1 MPAWGYLK
9 TPPMI
14 AAKKIITPT
23 NSNPVTIFLF
33 RVTLRGRRRRS
44 NLDDRIHPALSCH
57 GAQRIAPI
65 NRPNR
70 VFHDHSRS
78 GPVAIAG
85 LVRRVRRIRTKL

>member
-9 TPPMI
+9 KPPMI

-44 NLDDRIHPALSCH
+44 NLDDRIHPTLSVT
-57 GAQRIAPI
+57 ARNASRRSIDATASSMTIADRDPS
-65 NRPNR
+65 P
-70 VFHDHSRS
+70 
-78 GPVAIAG
+78 
-85 LVRRVRRIRTKL
+85 